1 MPEEDIHH
9 PHDKL
14 FKAGFS
20 DPAHAGAFLRSQLPE
35 VLSSRIA
42 WEALHL
48 EPGSYVDS
56 QFRESESD
64 LLFCAPFGENAGL
77 LYLLFEHQRS
87 RDPWM
92 GLRLLRYM
100 VRIWE
105 AWLRD
110 HPDAKRLP
118 VILPIVLAQ
127 NEGRWG
133 IATRFRDLL
142 DIPPGMEEVLGADV
156 PDFRFRLIELSE
168 MPFEKIAGTPE
179 GILIL
184 RVLKADV
191 SGELLGRNVW
201 DEDLL
206 ARVSTDAFELV
217 LRYLLSRDID
227 MATFRRNV
235 ESIQQAEVRNTT
247 MTLAEQIR
255 QEGRHEG
262 ISQGRDE
269 GISQGLSR
277 GRQEGVIEALEIR
290 FGELP
295 EGLKAAISEVR
306 DIDHLKH
313 LHREAI
319 RCADVECF
327 TRAL

>member
-1 MPEEDIHH
+1 
-9 PHDKL
+9 
-14 FKAGFS
+14 
-20 DPAHAGAFLRSQLPE
+20 
-35 VLSSRIA
+35 
-42 WEALHL
+42 
-48 EPGSYVDS
+48 
-56 QFRESESD
+56 
-64 LLFCAPFGENAGL
+64 
-77 LYLLFEHQRS
+77 
-87 RDPWM
+87 M

-100 VRIWE
+100 IRIWE
-105 AWLRD
+105 SWRRD

-142 DIPPGMEEVLGADV
+142 DIPPGMEEDLGADV

-191 SGELLGRNVW
+191 SGELLGEDVW
-201 DEDLL
+201 DEALL
-206 ARVSTDAFELV
+206 AQVSRNAFELV

-227 MATFRRNV
+227 MTTFRRKV
-235 ESIQQAEVRNTT
+235 ETIQQAEVRKTT

-255 QEGRHEG
+255 QEGRQE
-262 ISQGRDE
+262 
-269 GISQGLSR
+269 
-277 GRQEGVIEALEIR
+277 GRQEVRQEDVVEVLEIR

-295 EGLKAAISEVR
+295 EGLKTAISEVQ

-319 RCADVECF
+319 RWADVESF
-327 TRAL
+327 TRSL

>member
-42 WEALHL
+42 WDALQL

-100 VRIWE
+100 IRIWE
-105 AWLRD
+105 SWRRN

-127 NEGRWG
+127 NEGHWG

-142 DIPPGMEEVLGADV
+142 DIPPGMEEDLGADV

-168 MPFEKIAGTPE
+168 MPFQKIVGTPE

-191 SGELLGRNVW
+191 SGELLGGDVW
-201 DEDLL
+201 DEALL
-206 ARVSTDAFELV
+206 AQVSRDAFELV

-227 MATFRRNV
+227 MTTFRRKV
-235 ESIQQAEVRNTT
+235 KSIQQAEVRKTT

-255 QEGRHEG
+255 QEGLNQG
-262 ISQGRDE
+262 LSQGRQE
-269 GISQGLSR
+269 GVSR
-277 GRQEGVIEALEIR
+277 GRQEDVIEVLEIR
-290 FGELP
+290 FGEIP
-295 EGLKAAISEVR
+295 EGLKTAISEVQ
-306 DIDHLKH
+306 DTDHLKH

-319 RCADVECF
+319 RCADVESF